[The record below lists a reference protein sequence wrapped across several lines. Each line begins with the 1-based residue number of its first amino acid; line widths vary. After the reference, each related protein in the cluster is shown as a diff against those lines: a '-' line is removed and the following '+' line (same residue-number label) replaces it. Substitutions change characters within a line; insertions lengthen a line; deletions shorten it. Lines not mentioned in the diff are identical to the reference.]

1 MLPVALANVV
11 SPIEAKEVVYQAID
25 YLGLGRV
32 MPFFKVMNNILF
44 ERGVKLSLS
53 RQATT
58 TMDNRLEKG
67 EETQMR
73 LFGPQMKDFA
83 KKELLIDG

>member
-1 MLPVALANVV
+1 
-11 SPIEAKEVVYQAID
+11 
-25 YLGLGRV
+25 
-32 MPFFKVMNNILF
+32 MNNILL
-44 ERGVKLSLS
+44 ERGVRLSLS

-58 TMDNRLEKG
+58 TMDNLLEKG

>member
-1 MLPVALANVV
+1 
-11 SPIEAKEVVYQAID
+11 
-25 YLGLGRV
+25 
-32 MPFFKVMNNILF
+32 MNNILL